1 MRSLDVVR
9 AIVALGVSAS
19 CAHTP
24 PPTPDVVADVPVARA
39 YELVDGLNGASLD
52 EPALIERIAAARA
65 IFVGE
70 QHDDPHHHFV
80 QTKIFELATQ
90 QSGAT
95 GLAMEMLPVT
105 YQAVLD
111 AFAAGSMDESAFLK
125 AVDWDQTWGYSYGFF
140 REMLQRCRTLGFPAF
155 ALNAPR
161 SLSRAVSQKGIEGLD
176 ENERAALPDLVV
188 GPAEHREFVRQAYG
202 SHSTRRFVERRF
214 ERFYRAQLLW
224 DETMAES
231 LGRALSGPGHPERV
245 VVLAGEGH
253 TRRAAIPERL
263 RRRGDFPTLLILAVE
278 PDERDDAIAEQA
290 ADVLFVFKEPRK
302 PESQSGPAAP

>member
-1 MRSLDVVR
+1 MRFLDVVR
-9 AIVALGVSAS
+9 ATIAVGISAS
-19 CAHTP
+19 CAHTSP
-24 PPTPDVVADVPVARA
+24 SPTEVQADVPVARA
-39 YELVDGLNGASLD
+39 YDLVDGLTGASLG
-52 EPALIERIAAARA
+52 EGELIEKMASARA

-70 QHDDPHHHFV
+70 QHDNAHHHFV
-80 QTKIFELATQ
+80 QTKVFELATG

-95 GLAMEMLPVT
+95 GLALEMLPVT
-105 YQAVLD
+105 HQAALD
-111 AFAAGSMDESAFLK
+111 AFVAGKLDEAAFRK
-125 AVDWDQTWGYSYGFF
+125 AVDWDETWGYSYGFF
-140 REMLQRCRTLGFPAF
+140 REMFERCRTLGFPAF

-176 ENERAALPDLVV
+176 ENERAALPELVA

-202 SHSTRRFVERRF
+202 THSTRRFVERRF

-231 LGRALSGPGHPERV
+231 LGRALSGPGHPARV

-253 TRRAAIPERL
+253 TRRSAIPERL
-263 RRRGDFPTLLILAVE
+263 LRRGDFPYLLVLAIE
-278 PDERDDAIAEQA
+278 PDERDDAVAEQA

-302 PESQSGPAAP
+302 PESR